1 MKNFYITFLIIV
13 SLVIVGCQKTT
24 PPPEPTATRIP
35 VSKLNLE
42 KILIVSDDLKPE
54 YYGSQTLLI
63 PDDFILS
70 KYSISKGYGY
80 FVGQVIDSKTTGGQG
95 GVYVFV
101 YEDTNLQD
109 ETYNSITIELNKVY
123 PSDSNKTIKNIDSIG
138 EASIVS
144 HYSMSFLG
152 TSIITDLVFKRC
164 NAVVLIR
171 MGGNT
176 MEDDW
181 IQYASRLD
189 KRLLEYICY

>member
-1 MKNFYITFLIIV
+1 MRNFYINFLIIA

-54 YYGSQTLLI
+54 YYGSQIQLI

-70 KYSISKGYGY
+70 QYDISKQYGY

-101 YEDTNLQD
+101 YEDTNLQN
-109 ETYNSITIELNKVY
+109 ETYNSITIELNKVH

-144 HYSMSFLG
+144 HYSVSLLG
-152 TSIITDLVFKRC
+152 TSIITELVFKRC
-164 NAVVLIR
+164 NAVVFIR
-171 MGGNT
+171 MGGDT
-176 MEDDW
+176 IEDDW

-189 KRLLEYICY
+189 KRLSEYVC